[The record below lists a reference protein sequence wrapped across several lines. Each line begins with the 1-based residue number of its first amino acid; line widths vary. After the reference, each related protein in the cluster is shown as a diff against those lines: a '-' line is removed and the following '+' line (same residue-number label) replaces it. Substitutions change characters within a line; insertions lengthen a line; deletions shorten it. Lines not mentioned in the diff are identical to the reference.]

1 MALIELRKI
10 SKAYGS
16 VTALRELDLT
26 VPEGCLYGLLG
37 PNGAGKTT
45 AMRILATLL
54 APDGGSVRVGGV
66 DGLAEPR
73 AVRQLM
79 GYVAQEVAI
88 DKILSGREL
97 LQLQG
102 DLYHLQRKDRETRI
116 ADLIERLAMGD
127 WIDRRCGTY
136 SGGMRRRLDLA
147 AGLLHRPRL
156 LVLDEPTVGLDI
168 ESRSAIWQLLRQ
180 LVQEGTTVLLS
191 SHYLEEVEALADQ
204 MAIIDDGRVIAE
216 GTPDQLKQRLGGD
229 RVTLR
234 VREFST
240 AEEAAKVRA
249 LLEPLNGVLEV
260 VVNRAQGFSLNLVI
274 EGGPV
279 IDQLRHTLDG
289 AGLPVFALAQSRPS
303 LDDVYLQATG
313 RTLMDAELAIA
324 GQRDVK
330 KEKRQSMR

>member
-54 APDGGSVRVGGV
+54 APDSGSVRVGGV
-66 DGLAEPR
+66 DGLAQPR
-73 AVRQLM
+73 ALRQLM

-102 DLYHLQRKDRETRI
+102 DLYHLPRQDRDVRI

-204 MAIIDDGRVIAE
+204 MAIIDNGRVIAE
-216 GTPDQLKQRLGGD
+216 GAPDQLKQRLGGD

-240 AEEAAKVRA
+240 AEEATQVRA
-249 LLEPLNGVLEV
+249 LLEPLDGVLEV
-260 VVNRAQGFSLNLVI
+260 VVNRSQGFSLNLVI

-279 IDQLRHTLDG
+279 IDLLRQTLEG

>member
-1 MALIELRKI
+1 M
-10 SKAYGS
+10 
-16 VTALRELDLT
+16 
-26 VPEGCLYGLLG
+26 
-37 PNGAGKTT
+37 
-45 AMRILATLL
+45 
-54 APDGGSVRVGGV
+54 
-66 DGLAEPR
+66 
-73 AVRQLM
+73 
-79 GYVAQEVAI
+79 
-88 DKILSGREL
+88 
-97 LQLQG
+97 
-102 DLYHLQRKDRETRI
+102 
-116 ADLIERLAMGD
+116 
-127 WIDRRCGTY
+127 
-136 SGGMRRRLDLA
+136 
-147 AGLLHRPRL
+147 
-156 LVLDEPTVGLDI
+156 
-168 ESRSAIWQLLRQ
+168 
-180 LVQEGTTVLLS
+180 
-191 SHYLEEVEALADQ
+191 EALADQ

>member
-26 VPEGCLYGLLG
+26 VPEGCLYGFLG

-54 APDGGSVRVGGV
+54 APDSGSVLVGGV
-66 DGLAEPR
+66 DGLAQPR
-73 AVRQLM
+73 EVRQLM

-102 DLYHLQRKDRETRI
+102 DLYHLPRNERETRI
-116 ADLIERLAMGD
+116 ADLIERLAMDD

-240 AEEAAKVRA
+240 AEEATQVRA
-249 LLEPLNGVLEV
+249 LLEPLDGVRQV
-260 VVNRAQGFSLNLVI
+260 VVNRSQGFSLNLVI
-274 EGGPV
+274 EGGAV
-279 IDQLRHTLDG
+279 IDHLRQTLEA

>member
-16 VTALRELDLT
+16 VAALRELDLT
-26 VPEGCLYGLLG
+26 VPEGCLYGFLG

-54 APDGGSVRVGGV
+54 APDSGSVLVGGV
-66 DGLAEPR
+66 DGLAQPR
-73 AVRQLM
+73 EVRQLM

-102 DLYHLQRKDRETRI
+102 DLYHLPRNERETRI

-240 AEEAAKVRA
+240 AEEATQVRA
-249 LLEPLNGVLEV
+249 LLEPLDGVRQV
-260 VVNRAQGFSLNLVI
+260 VVNRSQGFSLNLVI
-274 EGGPV
+274 EGGAV
-279 IDQLRHTLDG
+279 IDHLRQTLEA

>member
-1 MALIELRKI
+1 MAMIELRQL
-10 SKAYGS
+10 SKTYGA
-16 VTALRELDLT
+16 VTALSNLDLS

-45 AMRILATLL
+45 TLRILATLL
-54 APDGGSVRVGGV
+54 APDRGSVEVDGV
-66 DGLAEPR
+66 DALKQPR
-73 AVRQLM
+73 EVRRLL

-102 DLYHLQRKDRETRI
+102 DLYHLKRTDRDHRI
-116 ADLIERLAMGD
+116 DDLIDRLGMD
-127 WIDRRCGTY
+127 PWIDRRCGTY

-168 ESRSAIWQLLRQ
+168 ESRSAIWQLLNQ
-180 LVQEGTTVLLS
+180 LVEAGTSVLLS
-191 SHYLEEVEALADQ
+191 SHYLEEIEALADR
-204 MAIIDDGRVIAE
+204 MAIIDAGAVIAE
-216 GTPDQLKQRLGGD
+216 GTPTDLKQRLGGD

-234 VREFST
+234 VREFSD
-240 AEEAAKVRA
+240 AQEAARVRSV
-249 LLEPLNGVLEV
+249 LEPVEGVRQV
-260 VVNRAQGFSLNLVI
+260 VINRAQGFSLNLVI
-274 EGGPV
+274 EGESV
-279 IDQLRHTLDG
+279 IDRLRHSLEG

-324 GQRDVK
+324 GQRDIK
-330 KEKRQSMR
+330 QEKRQSMR

>member
-10 SKAYGS
+10 SKAYGA
-16 VTALRELDLT
+16 VPALRELDLT
-26 VPEGCLYGLLG
+26 VPEGCLYGFLG

-54 APDGGSVRVGGV
+54 APDSGSVLVGGV
-66 DGLAEPR
+66 DGLAQPR
-73 AVRQLM
+73 EVRQLM

-102 DLYHLQRKDRETRI
+102 DLYHLPRNERETRI

-240 AEEAAKVRA
+240 AEEATQVRA
-249 LLEPLNGVLEV
+249 LLEPLDGVRQV
-260 VVNRAQGFSLNLVI
+260 VVNRSQGFSLNLVI
-274 EGGPV
+274 EGGAV
-279 IDQLRHTLDG
+279 IDHLRQTLEA